1 MDVRVA
7 VRRLLPLWAVLS
19 VLAVVLVTLV
29 VQREGGPVHAASA
42 PGATTAVPTAGA
54 PTLSEPRQTFS
65 PAPTPTPTPSAD
77 STSAAAEPSAKPKP
91 KPPQKATA
99 SGFRLRISGIG
110 LDHTMYGGG
119 LSSDGTIDPEPG
131 TVMWFK
137 GYERVR
143 PGRIGTAVIAGHV
156 ASGGR
161 RDVFADL
168 ADVDVGDTVQ
178 IVDGGKAITYRV
190 TRASAID
197 KSQVT
202 TDQAVW
208 GTNTSRS
215 RLAIITCDDAFGFR
229 SDGHRKANFV
239 VIAERA

>member
-1 MDVRVA
+1 MGDRVSR
-7 VRRLLPLWAVLS
+7 RRLLAVAA
-19 VLAVVLVTLV
+19 VLAVAGIVLFTWAGRTGAEPM
-29 VQREGGPVHAASA
+29 QAASA
-42 PGATTAVPTAGA
+42 PLVTTASPAATAPA
-54 PTLSEPRQTFS
+54 RAEPRQRFS
-65 PAPTPTPTPSAD
+65 PEPTPTPSA
-77 STSAAAEPSAKPKP
+77 SARERPTATAQPTSKAKPPSQKP
-91 KPPQKATA
+91 TA
-99 SGFRLRISGIG
+99 SGFRLLIPGIDV
-110 LDHTMYGGG
+110 DHRMYGGG

-131 TVMWFK
+131 SIMWFK

-178 IVDGGKAITYRV
+178 IVDGGRTTAYRV

-208 GTNTSRS
+208 GPNTSRS